1 MHMRGQSERHFR
13 VNLRHAGNYR
23 FVSQAHEDGR
33 PHGDP
38 YLSDEPDPVGE
49 ASGPSTPALLGS
61 AVGHCLSAA
70 LLESLRHA
78 RVEVEDMETEVDA
91 VVHLGAMGLPR
102 IARIEVVLRPRVHD
116 TGRPAQRCAEVFEK
130 HCTVTSSVKQG
141 IDVRV
146 RVDWRSSEKGAGEE
160 KQVAY

>member
-13 VNLRHAGNYR
+13 VTLRHAGNYR

-33 PHGDP
+33 THGDP
-38 YLSDEPDPVGE
+38 YLSDEPDPVGDV
-49 ASGPSTPALLGS
+49 SGPSTPALLGS

-70 LLESLRHA
+70 LLECLRHA
-78 RVEVEDMETEVDA
+78 HVIVEDIETEVDA
-91 VVHLGAMGLPR
+91 VVHLGDVGLPR
-102 IARIEVVLRPRVHD
+102 IARVEIVLRPKVQD
-116 TGRPAQRCAEVFEK
+116 AGKSAQRCAEVFEK

-146 RVDWRSSEKGAGEE
+146 RVEWNSGTDAGAE
-160 KQVAY
+160 KQATY